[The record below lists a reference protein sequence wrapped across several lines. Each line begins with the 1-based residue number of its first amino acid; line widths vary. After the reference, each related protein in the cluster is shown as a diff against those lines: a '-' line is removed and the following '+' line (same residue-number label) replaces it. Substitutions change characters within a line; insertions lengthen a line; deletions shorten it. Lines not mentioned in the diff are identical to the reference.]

1 MCELHATNKKTITE
15 TYHLESRQ
23 VQFTL
28 EISDFC
34 IDIYAKYYL
43 LSSLLSSGS
52 IIVRD
57 SKQNSD
63 EKKITKFIV
72 YEAGNITRMCW
83 SVQMM
88 KPHKTFTHFNI
99 AFVLPCVS
107 FTRTLQC
114 IIVSLRGHQIH
125 GVSSTRVLHEI

>member
-1 MCELHATNKKTITE
+1 MCELHATNTKRITE

-28 EISDFC
+28 EISDLC

-43 LSSLLSSGS
+43 LSSLLSTGS

-57 SKQNSD
+57 SKHNSD

-72 YEAGNITRMCW
+72 YEAGNIRRM
-83 SVQMM
+83 
-88 KPHKTFTHFNI
+88 
-99 AFVLPCVS
+99 
-107 FTRTLQC
+107 
-114 IIVSLRGHQIH
+114 G
-125 GVSSTRVLHEI
+125 